1 MCLCVCVCNKIFN
14 ICNYIFLAVKSHPNK
29 SLNYWVLNKKRMHKK
44 EIPTYAN
51 FSCLSLF
58 RLWTTFNCLR
68 WKKNTSVNVGFYR
81 MAFGFE
87 MLARRWHVT
96 RKSLKKLYVINRP
109 EEKLICSNFTSIIES
124 HVKYPVC
131 ACLQK
136 LSCPSLPSPDTVPVK
151 YKWGQKN
158 SLDANHIITVA

>member
-1 MCLCVCVCNKIFN
+1 MQLHFPSSQESPQQKSQLLSFKQKKGCTKKKYLNMQTSLVCLCLDCEALLIVCVE
-14 ICNYIFLAVKSHPNK
+14 
-29 SLNYWVLNKKRMHKK
+29 KKK
-44 EIPTYAN
+44 
-51 FSCLSLF
+51 
-58 RLWTTFNCLR
+58 
-68 WKKNTSVNVGFYR
+68 TSVNVVFYR
-81 MAFGFE
+81 MVFGFE

-124 HVKYPVC
+124 HVKHPVC